1 MRFNLLFQTS
11 ILNLIFSLLFP
22 FVSHTNE
29 LKYIFKSGSEGYNTF
44 RIPSIITTD
53 SGVVLAFAEGR
64 KNSSSDSGD
73 IDLVLKRS
81 IDGGKTWG
89 DLIIIRDDSTN
100 VCGNPS
106 PVIDRKTGKIF
117 LLSTWNRGDDTE
129 SEIINTTSVDT
140 RRVYVMNSIDEGLS
154 WSKPI
159 EITDKVKKPNWTWY
173 ATGPVHGIQIREGS
187 KKGRMIIPCDHI
199 EANTKKYYSHI
210 IYSDDGGSSWSIG
223 GTTPQ
228 DQVNECSVAEI
239 GKGKLILNMRN
250 YDRTQMNRKISI
262 SNDYGESWG
271 DIYDDK
277 ALVEPICQASILR
290 YSFKGYG
297 RNDLLFINPADKN
310 KRLNM
315 TLRLSNDLGRT
326 WKGEFLLHEGPSAY
340 SDITKLRNGNVGCL
354 FEAGKNSPYEGIVY
368 REVDV
373 RDIY

>member
-1 MRFNLLFQTS
+1 MRFNLLFRTTF
-11 ILNLIFSLLFP
+11 LNLIFSLLIP

-81 IDGGKTWG
+81 TDGGKTWG
-89 DLIIIRDDSTN
+89 DLIVIRDDSTN

-129 SEIINTTSVDT
+129 SEIINMTSVDT

-210 IYSDDGGSSWSIG
+210 IYSDDGGSSWNIG

-326 WKGEFLLHEGPSAY
+326 WKAEFILHEGPSAY

>member
-1 MRFNLLFQTS
+1 MRFNLLFRTTF
-11 ILNLIFSLLFP
+11 LNLIFSLLVP

-81 IDGGKTWG
+81 TDGGKTWS
-89 DLIIIRDDSTN
+89 DLIVIRDDSTN

-106 PVIDRKTGKIF
+106 PVIYRKTGKIF

-129 SEIINTTSVDT
+129 SEIINMTSVDT

-210 IYSDDGGSSWSIG
+210 IYSDDGGSSWNIG

-290 YSFKGYG
+290 YSFKGSG

-326 WKGEFLLHEGPSAY
+326 WTREFLLHKGPSAY
-340 SDITKLRNGNVGCL
+340 SDITKLRNGNIGCL
-354 FEAGKNSPYEGIVY
+354 FEGGKNSPYEGIVY

-373 RDIY
+373 RDIN

>member
-1 MRFNLLFQTS
+1 MRFNLLFKTS
-11 ILNLIFSLLFP
+11 ILNLIFSLLVP

-81 IDGGKTWG
+81 TDGGKTWG
-89 DLIIIRDDSTN
+89 DLIVIRDDSTN

-129 SEIINTTSVDT
+129 SEIINMTSVDT

-210 IYSDDGGSSWSIG
+210 IYSDDGGSSWNIG

-326 WKGEFLLHEGPSAY
+326 WKAEFLLHEGPSAY

>member
-1 MRFNLLFQTS
+1 MRFNLLFRTTF
-11 ILNLIFSLLFP
+11 LNLIFSLLIP

-81 IDGGKTWG
+81 TDGGKTWG
-89 DLIIIRDDSTN
+89 DLIVIRDDSTN

-129 SEIINTTSVDT
+129 SEIINMTSVDT

-210 IYSDDGGSSWSIG
+210 IYSDDGGSSWNIG

-290 YSFKGYG
+290 YSFKGSG

>member
-1 MRFNLLFQTS
+1 MRFNLLFQTF

-81 IDGGKTWG
+81 TDGGKTWG
-89 DLIIIRDDSTN
+89 DLIVIRDDSTN

-129 SEIINTTSVDT
+129 SEIINMTSVDT

-210 IYSDDGGSSWSIG
+210 IYSDDGGSSWNIG

-326 WKGEFLLHEGPSAY
+326 WTREFLLHKGPSAY
-340 SDITKLRNGNVGCL
+340 SDITKLRNGNIGCL
-354 FEAGKNSPYEGIVY
+354 FEGGKNSPYEGIVY

-373 RDIY
+373 RDIN

>member
-1 MRFNLLFQTS
+1 MRFNLLFRTTF
-11 ILNLIFSLLFP
+11 LNLIFSLLIP

-81 IDGGKTWG
+81 IDGGKTWS
-89 DLIIIRDDSTN
+89 DLIVIRDDSTN

-129 SEIINTTSVDT
+129 SEIINMTSVDT
-140 RRVYVMNSIDEGLS
+140 RRVYIMNSIDEGLS

-210 IYSDDGGSSWSIG
+210 IYSDDGGSSWNIG

-290 YSFKGYG
+290 YSFKGFG

>member
-1 MRFNLLFQTS
+1 MRFNLLFRTTF
-11 ILNLIFSLLFP
+11 LNLIFSLLIP

-81 IDGGKTWG
+81 TDGGKTWG
-89 DLIIIRDDSTN
+89 DLIVIRDDSTN

-129 SEIINTTSVDT
+129 SEIINMTSVDT

-210 IYSDDGGSSWSIG
+210 IYSDDGGSSWNIG

-290 YSFKGYG
+290 YSFKGSG

-326 WKGEFLLHEGPSAY
+326 WTREFLLHKGPSAY
-340 SDITKLRNGNVGCL
+340 SDITKLRNGNVGCI

>member
-11 ILNLIFSLLFP
+11 ILNLIFSLLVP
-22 FVSHTNE
+22 FVSHSNE

-129 SEIINTTSVDT
+129 SEIINMTSVDT

-210 IYSDDGGSSWSIG
+210 IYSDDGGSSWNIG

-340 SDITKLRNGNVGCL
+340 SDITKLRNGNIGCL

>member
-1 MRFNLLFQTS
+1 MRLNLLFHTS
-11 ILNLIFSLLFP
+11 FLNLIFSLLVP

-129 SEIINTTSVDT
+129 SEIINMTSVDT

-210 IYSDDGGSSWSIG
+210 IYSDDGGSSWNIG

-271 DIYDDK
+271 NIYDDK
-277 ALVEPICQASILR
+277 A
-290 YSFKGYG
+290 
-297 RNDLLFINPADKN
+297 NDIALFFMI
-310 KRLNM
+310 
-315 TLRLSNDLGRT
+315 
-326 WKGEFLLHEGPSAY
+326 
-340 SDITKLRNGNVGCL
+340 
-354 FEAGKNSPYEGIVY
+354 
-368 REVDV
+368 
-373 RDIY
+373 

>member
-1 MRFNLLFQTS
+1 MRFNLLFHTS
-11 ILNLIFSLLFP
+11 FLNLIFSLLVP

-129 SEIINTTSVDT
+129 SEIINMTSVDT

-173 ATGPVHGIQIREGS
+173 ATGPVHGIQIKEGS
-187 KKGRMIIPCDHI
+187 KKGRLIIPCDHI

-210 IYSDDGGSSWSIG
+210 IYSDDGGSSWNIG
-223 GTTPQ
+223 GASPQ

-326 WKGEFLLHEGPSAY
+326 WKGEFILHEGPSAY

>member
-11 ILNLIFSLLFP
+11 ILNLIFSLLVP
-22 FVSHTNE
+22 FVSHSNE

-81 IDGGKTWG
+81 TDGGKTWG
-89 DLIIIRDDSTN
+89 DLIVIRDDSTN

-129 SEIINTTSVDT
+129 SEIINMTSVDT

-159 EITDKVKKPNWTWY
+159 EITDKVKKLNWTWY

-210 IYSDDGGSSWSIG
+210 IYSDDGGSSWNIG

-277 ALVEPICQASILR
+277 ILVEPICQASILR
-290 YSFKGYG
+290 YSFKGSG

-315 TLRLSNDLGRT
+315 TLRLSSDLGRT
-326 WKGEFLLHEGPSAY
+326 WTREFLLHEGPSAY
-340 SDITKLRNGNVGCL
+340 SDITKLRNGNIGCL
-354 FEAGKNSPYEGIVY
+354 FEAGENSPYEGIVY

-373 RDIY
+373 RDIN

>member
-1 MRFNLLFQTS
+1 MRFNLLFHTS
-11 ILNLIFSLLFP
+11 FINLIFSLLVP

-129 SEIINTTSVDT
+129 SEIINMTSVDT

-210 IYSDDGGSSWSIG
+210 IYSDDGGSSWNIG
-223 GTTPQ
+223 GTIPQ

-290 YSFKGYG
+290 Y
-297 RNDLLFINPADKN
+297 
-310 KRLNM
+310 
-315 TLRLSNDLGRT
+315 
-326 WKGEFLLHEGPSAY
+326 
-340 SDITKLRNGNVGCL
+340 
-354 FEAGKNSPYEGIVY
+354 
-368 REVDV
+368 
-373 RDIY
+373 

>member
-1 MRFNLLFQTS
+1 MRFNLLFITTF
-11 ILNLIFSLLFP
+11 LNLIFSLLIP

-81 IDGGKTWG
+81 TDGGKTWG
-89 DLIIIRDDSTN
+89 DLIVIRDDSTN

-129 SEIINTTSVDT
+129 SEIINMTSVDT

-210 IYSDDGGSSWSIG
+210 IYSDDGGSSWNIG

-373 RDIY
+373 RDIN

>member
-1 MRFNLLFQTS
+1 MRFNLLFHTS
-11 ILNLIFSLLFP
+11 FLNLIFSLLVP

-129 SEIINTTSVDT
+129 SEIINMTSVDT

-210 IYSDDGGSSWSIG
+210 IYSDDGGSSWNIG

-326 WKGEFLLHEGPSAY
+326 WKAEFLLHEGPSAY

>member
-1 MRFNLLFQTS
+1 MRFNLLFRTTF
-11 ILNLIFSLLFP
+11 LNLIFSLLIP

-81 IDGGKTWG
+81 TDGGKTWG
-89 DLIIIRDDSTN
+89 DLIVIRDDSTN

-129 SEIINTTSVDT
+129 SEIINMTSVDT

-210 IYSDDGGSSWSIG
+210 IYSDDGGSSWNIG

-290 YSFKGYG
+290 YSFKGSG

-326 WKGEFLLHEGPSAY
+326 WKAEFLLHEGPSAY

>member
-1 MRFNLLFQTS
+1 MRFNLLFRTTF
-11 ILNLIFSLLFP
+11 LNLIFSLLIP

-81 IDGGKTWG
+81 TDGGKTWG
-89 DLIIIRDDSTN
+89 DLIVIRDDSTN

-129 SEIINTTSVDT
+129 SEIINMTSVDT

-210 IYSDDGGSSWSIG
+210 IYSDDGGSSWNIG

-315 TLRLSNDLGRT
+315 TLRLSSDLGRT
-326 WKGEFLLHEGPSAY
+326 WTREFLLHEGPSAY
-340 SDITKLRNGNVGCL
+340 SDITKLRNGNIGCL

-373 RDIY
+373 RDIN

>member
-1 MRFNLLFQTS
+1 MRFNLLFRTTF
-11 ILNLIFSLLFP
+11 LNLIFSLLIP

-81 IDGGKTWG
+81 TDGGKTWG
-89 DLIIIRDDSTN
+89 DLIVIRDDSTN

-129 SEIINTTSVDT
+129 SEIINMTSVDT

-210 IYSDDGGSSWSIG
+210 IYSDDGGSSWNIG

-326 WKGEFLLHEGPSAY
+326 WKGEFILHEGPSAY

>member
-1 MRFNLLFQTS
+1 MRFNLLFHTS
-11 ILNLIFSLLFP
+11 FLNLIFSLLVP

-81 IDGGKTWG
+81 TDGGKTWG
-89 DLIIIRDDSTN
+89 DLIVIRDDSTN

-129 SEIINTTSVDT
+129 SEIINMTSVDT

-210 IYSDDGGSSWSIG
+210 IYSDDGGSSWNIG

-271 DIYDDK
+271 DIYDDN

-290 YSFKGYG
+290 YSFKGSG
-297 RNDLLFINPADKN
+297 INDLLFINPADKN

-326 WKGEFLLHEGPSAY
+326 WKGEFILHEGPSAY

>member
-1 MRFNLLFQTS
+1 MRFNLLFRTTF
-11 ILNLIFSLLFP
+11 LNLIFSLLIP

-81 IDGGKTWG
+81 VDGGKTWG
-89 DLIIIRDDSTN
+89 DLIVIRDDSTN

-129 SEIINTTSVDT
+129 SEIINMTSVDT

-210 IYSDDGGSSWSIG
+210 IYSDDGGSSWNIG

-326 WKGEFLLHEGPSAY
+326 WKSEFLLHEGPSAY

>member
-1 MRFNLLFQTS
+1 MRFNLLFKTS
-11 ILNLIFSLLFP
+11 FLNFIFSLLVP

-81 IDGGKTWG
+81 TDGGKTWS
-89 DLIIIRDDSTN
+89 DLIVIRDDSTN

-106 PVIDRKTGKIF
+106 PVIYRKTGKIF

-129 SEIINTTSVDT
+129 SEIINMTSVDT

-210 IYSDDGGSSWSIG
+210 IYSDDGGSSWNIG

-290 YSFKGYG
+290 YSFKGSG

-326 WKGEFLLHEGPSAY
+326 WTREFLLHKGPSAY
-340 SDITKLRNGNVGCL
+340 SDITKLRNGNIGCL
-354 FEAGKNSPYEGIVY
+354 FEGGKNSPYEGIVY

-373 RDIY
+373 RDIN

>member
-1 MRFNLLFQTS
+1 MRFNLLFRTTF
-11 ILNLIFSLLFP
+11 LNLIFSLLIP

-129 SEIINTTSVDT
+129 SEIINMTSVDT

-210 IYSDDGGSSWSIG
+210 IYSDDGGSSWNIG

-326 WKGEFLLHEGPSAY
+326 WKAEFLLHEGPSAY

-373 RDIY
+373 RVIN

>member
-1 MRFNLLFQTS
+1 MRFNLLFHTS
-11 ILNLIFSLLFP
+11 FLNLIFSLLVP

-129 SEIINTTSVDT
+129 SEIINMTSVDT

-210 IYSDDGGSSWSIG
+210 IYSDDGGSSWNIG

-326 WKGEFLLHEGPSAY
+326 WKGEFILHEGPSAY

>member
-1 MRFNLLFQTS
+1 MRFNLLFHTS
-11 ILNLIFSLLFP
+11 FINLIFSLLVP
-22 FVSHTNE
+22 FVSHKNE

-129 SEIINTTSVDT
+129 SEIINMTSVDT

-210 IYSDDGGSSWSIG
+210 IYSDDGGSSWNIG

-326 WKGEFLLHEGPSAY
+326 WTREFLLHEGPSAY
-340 SDITKLRNGNVGCL
+340 SDITKLRNGNIGCL

-373 RDIY
+373 RVIN

>member
-1 MRFNLLFQTS
+1 MRFNLLFRTTF
-11 ILNLIFSLLFP
+11 LNLIFSLLIP

-81 IDGGKTWG
+81 TDGGKTWG
-89 DLIIIRDDSTN
+89 DLIVIRDDSTN

-129 SEIINTTSVDT
+129 SEIINMTSVDT

>member
-1 MRFNLLFQTS
+1 MRFNLLFRTTF
-11 ILNLIFSLLFP
+11 LNLIFSLLIP

-89 DLIIIRDDSTN
+89 DLIVIRDDSTN

-129 SEIINTTSVDT
+129 SEIINMTSVDT

-290 YSFKGYG
+290 YSFKGFG

-340 SDITKLRNGNVGCL
+340 SDITKLRNGNIGCL

-373 RDIY
+373 RDIN

>member
-1 MRFNLLFQTS
+1 MRFNLLFHTS
-11 ILNLIFSLLFP
+11 FLNLIFSLLVP

-129 SEIINTTSVDT
+129 SEIINMTSVDT

-210 IYSDDGGSSWSIG
+210 IYSDDGGSSWNIG

-326 WKGEFLLHEGPSAY
+326 WKAEFILHEGPSAY

>member
-1 MRFNLLFQTS
+1 MQR
-11 ILNLIFSLLFP
+11 
-22 FVSHTNE
+22 E
-29 LKYIFKSGSEGYNTF
+29 E
-44 RIPSIITTD
+44 
-53 SGVVLAFAEGR
+53 

-290 YSFKGYG
+290 YSFKGFG

>member
-11 ILNLIFSLLFP
+11 FLNLIFSLLVP
-22 FVSHTNE
+22 FVSHSNE

-129 SEIINTTSVDT
+129 SEIINMTSVDT

-210 IYSDDGGSSWSIG
+210 IYSDDGGSSWNIG

-340 SDITKLRNGNVGCL
+340 SDITKLRNGNIGCL

-373 RDIY
+373 RVIN

>member
-1 MRFNLLFQTS
+1 MRFNLLFRTTFH
-11 ILNLIFSLLFP
+11 NLFFSLLIP

-81 IDGGKTWG
+81 TDGGKTWS
-89 DLIIIRDDSTN
+89 DLIVIRDDSTN

-129 SEIINTTSVDT
+129 SEIINMTSVDT

-210 IYSDDGGSSWSIG
+210 IYSDDGGSSWNIG

>member
-1 MRFNLLFQTS
+1 MRFNLLFHTTF
-11 ILNLIFSLLFP
+11 LNLIFSLLIP

-129 SEIINTTSVDT
+129 SEIINMTSVDT

-210 IYSDDGGSSWSIG
+210 IYSDDGGSSWNIG

-290 YSFKGYG
+290 YSFKGFG

>member
-1 MRFNLLFQTS
+1 MRFNLLFRTTF
-11 ILNLIFSLLFP
+11 LNLFFSLLIP

-81 IDGGKTWG
+81 IDGGKTWS
-89 DLIIIRDDSTN
+89 DLIVIRDDSTN

-129 SEIINTTSVDT
+129 SEIINMTSVDT

-210 IYSDDGGSSWSIG
+210 IYSDDGGSSWNIG

-326 WKGEFLLHEGPSAY
+326 WKAEFLLHEGPSAY

>member
-1 MRFNLLFQTS
+1 MRFNLLFRTTF
-11 ILNLIFSLLFP
+11 LNLIFSLLIP

-81 IDGGKTWG
+81 TDGGKTWG
-89 DLIIIRDDSTN
+89 DLIVIRDDSTN

-129 SEIINTTSVDT
+129 SEIINMTSVDT

-210 IYSDDGGSSWSIG
+210 IYSDDGGSSWNIG

-277 ALVEPICQASILR
+277 ALEEPICQASILR

>member
-1 MRFNLLFQTS
+1 MRFNLLFRTTF
-11 ILNLIFSLLFP
+11 LNLIFSLLIP

-44 RIPSIITTD
+44 RIPTIITTD

-81 IDGGKTWG
+81 TDGGKTWG
-89 DLIIIRDDSTN
+89 DLIVIRDDSTN

-129 SEIINTTSVDT
+129 SEIINMTSVDT

-210 IYSDDGGSSWSIG
+210 IYSDDGGSSWNIG

>member
-1 MRFNLLFQTS
+1 MRFNLLFRTTF
-11 ILNLIFSLLFP
+11 LNLFFSLLIP

-81 IDGGKTWG
+81 TDGGKTWG
-89 DLIIIRDDSTN
+89 DLIVIRDDSTN

-129 SEIINTTSVDT
+129 SEIINMTSVDT

-210 IYSDDGGSSWSIG
+210 IYSDDGGSSWNIG

-326 WKGEFLLHEGPSAY
+326 WKAEFLLHEGPSAY

>member
-1 MRFNLLFQTS
+1 MRFNLLFRTTF
-11 ILNLIFSLLFP
+11 LNLIFSLLIP

-81 IDGGKTWG
+81 TDGGKTWG

-129 SEIINTTSVDT
+129 SEIINMTSVDT

-210 IYSDDGGSSWSIG
+210 IYSDDGGSSWNIG

-326 WKGEFLLHEGPSAY
+326 WKGEFILHEGPSAY

>member
-1 MRFNLLFQTS
+1 MRFNLLFRTTF
-11 ILNLIFSLLFP
+11 LNLIFSLLIP

-81 IDGGKTWG
+81 TDGGKTWG
-89 DLIIIRDDSTN
+89 DLIVIRDDSTN

-106 PVIDRKTGKIF
+106 PVIDKKTGKIF

-129 SEIINTTSVDT
+129 SEIINMTSVDT

-210 IYSDDGGSSWSIG
+210 IYSDDGGSSWNIG

-271 DIYDDK
+271 NIYDDK

-297 RNDLLFINPADKN
+297 RNDLLFINPQ
-310 KRLNM
+310 
-315 TLRLSNDLGRT
+315 
-326 WKGEFLLHEGPSAY
+326 
-340 SDITKLRNGNVGCL
+340 KL
-354 FEAGKNSPYEGIVY
+354 I
-368 REVDV
+368 
-373 RDIY
+373 

>member
-1 MRFNLLFQTS
+1 MRFNLLFRTTF
-11 ILNLIFSLLFP
+11 LNLIFSLLIP

-81 IDGGKTWG
+81 TDGGKTWG
-89 DLIIIRDDSTN
+89 DLIVIRDDSTN

-129 SEIINTTSVDT
+129 SEIINMTSVDT

-210 IYSDDGGSSWSIG
+210 IYSDDGGSSWNIG

-326 WKGEFLLHEGPSAY
+326 WKAEFILHEGPSAY

-373 RDIY
+373 RVIN

>member
-1 MRFNLLFQTS
+1 MRFNLLFRTTF
-11 ILNLIFSLLFP
+11 LNLIFSLLVP

-44 RIPSIITTD
+44 RIPTIITTD

-81 IDGGKTWG
+81 TDGGKTWG
-89 DLIIIRDDSTN
+89 DLIVIRDDSTN

-129 SEIINTTSVDT
+129 SEIINMTSVDT

-187 KKGRMIIPCDHI
+187 KMGRMIIPCDHI

-210 IYSDDGGSSWSIG
+210 IYSDDGGSSWNIG
-223 GTTPQ
+223 GITPQ

-290 YSFKGYG
+290 YSFKGSG
-297 RNDLLFINPADKN
+297 SNDLLFINPADKN

-315 TLRLSNDLGRT
+315 TLRLSSDLGRT
-326 WKGEFLLHEGPSAY
+326 WTREFLLHEGPSAY
-340 SDITKLRNGNVGCL
+340 SDITKLRNGNIGCL

-373 RDIY
+373 RDIN

>member
-1 MRFNLLFQTS
+1 MRFNLLFRTTF
-11 ILNLIFSLLFP
+11 LNLIFSLLIP

-89 DLIIIRDDSTN
+89 DLIVIRDDSTN

-129 SEIINTTSVDT
+129 SEIINMISVDT

-210 IYSDDGGSSWSIG
+210 IYSDDGGSSWNIG

-290 YSFKGYG
+290 YSFKGSG

-326 WKGEFLLHEGPSAY
+326 WTREFLLHKGPSAY
-340 SDITKLRNGNVGCL
+340 SDITKLRNGNIGCL

-373 RDIY
+373 RDIN